1 MNILSID
8 GGGIRGII
16 PAIVLAEIE
25 RRAEKPVAELFDLVA
40 GTSTGGILA
49 TALASPDDNGNPRWA
64 AAELVDLYRSE
75 GPGIFRRSLWQ
86 IASSGSGLLDEK
98 HDDAAL
104 RRALAR
110 YLGDTML
117 SESLTRVLVT
127 AYDLESRRPYFFK
140 SWRAVEEPDARDFPM
155 TTVAHAT
162 AAAPTY
168 FEPVRV
174 EPADGS
180 PALALVD
187 GGVFATNPGMSA
199 YAEVRRISPR
209 AKVRVVSLGTGQM
222 TKPIHYE
229 DAKNWGLIAWV
240 RPVIDVVFDGVADA
254 VDYQLEHVLDDGAYH
269 RFQVVLDRASD
280 ALDDAGARNIALLE
294 EQARTLI
301 ERNDEQLTELA
312 RALRR
317 SR

>member
-16 PAIVLAEIE
+16 PALLLAEIE
-25 RRAEKPVAELFDLVA
+25 DRAERPVADLFDLIA

-49 TALASPDDNGNPRWA
+49 TALASPDDNGNPRWT

-75 GPGIFRRSLWQ
+75 GPEIFRRSLWQ
-86 IASSGSGLLDEK
+86 IASSGAGLLDEK
-98 HDDAAL
+98 HDAAAL
-104 RRALAR
+104 RNALER
-110 YLGDTML
+110 YLGETLL
-117 SESLTRVLVT
+117 SQSLTRVLVT

-140 SWRAVEEPDARDFPM
+140 SWRAVEEPEARDFPM
-155 TTVAHAT
+155 RVVAQAT

-174 EPADGS
+174 EPGDGS

-199 YAEVRRISPR
+199 FAEMRRIRPR
-209 AKVRVVSLGTGQM
+209 AKIRLVSLGTGQM
-222 TKPIHYE
+222 TRPIHYE
-229 DAKNWGLIAWV
+229 DAKDWGLIAWV

-254 VDYQLEHVLDDGAYH
+254 VDYQLEHVLEDGAYH
-269 RFQVVLDRASD
+269 RFQVVLDHASD
-280 ALDDAGARNIALLE
+280 ALDDASRRNLELLE
-294 EQARTLI
+294 AQARTLI
-301 ERNDEQLTELA
+301 DRNDERLTALA
-312 RALRR
+312 EALKR

>member
-1 MNILSID
+1 MDILSID

-25 RRAEKPVAELFDLVA
+25 QRSDRPVAELFDLVA

-49 TALASPDDNGNPRWA
+49 TALASPDANGNPRWT

-86 IASSGSGLLDEK
+86 IASSGAGLLDEK
-98 HDDAAL
+98 HDDSAL
-104 RRALAR
+104 RRALTR

-127 AYDLESRRPYFFK
+127 AYDLESRRPHFFK
-140 SWRAVEEPDARDFPM
+140 SWRAAEEPEARDFPM
-155 TTVAHAT
+155 ATVAHAT

-168 FEPVRV
+168 FQPVRV
-174 EPADGS
+174 EPANGS

-199 YAEVRRISPR
+199 YAEARRIRPR
-209 AKVRVVSLGTGQM
+209 AKVRVVSLGTGQL
-222 TKPIHYE
+222 TRPIHYE
-229 DAKNWGLIAWV
+229 DARDWGLIAWV
-240 RPVIDVVFDGVADA
+240 RPVIDIVFDGVADA
-254 VDYQLEHVLDDGAYH
+254 VDYQLEHVLEDGAYH
-269 RFQVVLDRASD
+269 RFQVALDRASD
-280 ALDDAGARNIALLE
+280 ALDDASPGNIALLE
-294 EQARTLI
+294 DQARTLI
-301 ERNDEQLTELA
+301 ERNDAALTRLA
-312 RALRR
+312 RDLRR